1 MLFSYSGTTTSVFYH
16 CSLFSIRQSDRF
28 AFIRPVIPTKA
39 RTEFDLVR
47 GTADFAGGTNF
58 VVLAV
63 MTLVLG
69 GTYYTR
75 QILVTVAVIAWGLRL
90 SGYLL
95 MRILK
100 IGKDDRFDDK

>member
-1 MLFSYSGTTTSVFYH
+1 M
-16 CSLFSIRQSDRF
+16 
-28 AFIRPVIPTKA
+28 
-39 RTEFDLVR
+39 
-47 GTADFAGGTNF
+47 
-58 VVLAV
+58 VLAV
-63 MTLVLG
+63 MTLLLG

-95 MRILK
+95 LRIIK